1 MLFGLPFSTIQPL
14 QRVQNSAARLIL
26 KKKKSDHIS
35 PILSSLH
42 WLPVSQRI
50 EFKFLVLVFKVVRN
64 LAPSYLTD
72 LLSQYMPSRSL
83 RSSSDSSLLT
93 IPRPLRLKS
102 IDSRAFSVAGPTLWN
117 HLPPAL
123 RQAKSLSSFKSQLKT
138 HLFPYK

>member
-1 MLFGLPFSTIQPL
+1 MHLHVKALTKFSALSFFLDYCNSLLFGLPFSTIQPL

-72 LLSQYMPSRSL
+72 LLKPS
-83 RSSSDSSLLT
+83 T
-93 IPRPLRLKS
+93 
-102 IDSRAFSVAGPTLWN
+102 N
-117 HLPPAL
+117 
-123 RQAKSLSSFKSQLKT
+123 
-138 HLFPYK
+138 